1 VVTLSGQVSRASIDD
16 EIICTVDRS
25 MIKHLLGDNVE
36 HGVEMSPEA
45 NECVYMMTYDQLI
58 KIDSVALDG

>member
-1 VVTLSGQVSRASIDD
+1 
-16 EIICTVDRS
+16 